1 MADSYKAFVDA
12 AAAKLGVDP
21 SIIATHTRMETAAGG
36 TKAIGQF
43 NYANIKAGSAWGG
56 SAVGATVPEFKDG
69 KPVSEVAK
77 FRSYASPDEAAADYA
92 RLLSTRY
99 PGAAGAKTPGD
110 FVQALVKGGYATDP
124 NYQAKFLG
132 TASRTAPAGTRIAG
146 PEAPVVEPQYGAPAR
161 AADPLQEV
169 MPGKATYAKGGP
181 DNGAAALPVLPAPRE
196 IKGTDQVAEVQA
208 QATLDRQEADKARV
222 SVLEQARRSAA
233 SSGIVGAVI
242 RMAAAK
248 EVLGDNT
255 PDPAFR
261 LDPAK
266 LVGTDSAEYEF
277 LSEAMNA
284 KDLEHRLWAVQ
295 DRRESQKIVEARGA
309 GYALLAGAVSELP
322 TSALLGAGIAMAAG
336 RLGLGSARLL
346 AAGRPG
352 AAVGY
357 NIGENAAANAA
368 AEGIQERIDPF
379 HTWKDAVFNMTAGVL
394 FDAALG
400 SPTLIREGAL
410 GRRLMAAGEAHG
422 EQRLAAQQAAEAAAG
437 ADAPAAHR
445 VVQQQELRDS
455 SLDAVVAEAPTPLFD
470 AEAVLSEPRGDN
482 PLLGVGADLTRT
494 APAARP
500 ARVAGREWVRTV
512 QAASTE
518 EAAAI
523 ATTFPANVI
532 PVSGGTS
539 LPNGRLAAY
548 DPVTGKV
555 YAKAGDPAAMRADLL
570 AEVGVKQR
578 LAGVLGDE
586 EYNLALRSVDK
597 LAQRGDAIAK
607 AAEAKYPGVDILNRE
622 ARLAEYIRTSSET
635 SSLTQRVLDTMRRW
649 WAKLTGDKSLTRTD
663 LLALIESSMQAE
675 RTSMVAYHGSPR
687 LFDKF
692 ESSKIGTGEG
702 NITQGS
708 GLYFTQAK
716 GVAEFYR
723 KKEALARGLGEDA
736 GTTYKVGL
744 AMSRDELVTWESAS
758 QPAVVQAAFSEL
770 GLSGTGEQA
779 YFSLMKRFS
788 GAPAEQA
795 KQASAVLRELGVKGN
810 SYPSAQGGVRNI
822 VVFNADD
829 VTIGTAFGNEEA
841 ARSLSYG
848 PGILQWL
855 RSLFRSSPEQHVG
868 RPDYGW
874 EGWDNKDVWRVREKQ
889 FSAGGKHEAVLGQ
902 ITHGQYKTMADLD
915 VLPAGITKQAGK
927 DFSAV
932 EKAAEQLRAKF
943 LGADFKIVLMDADSA
958 LAGADGAITM
968 IRENVAVI
976 NIDLKKS
983 KVKQQRVI
991 IHEIGHAVWQ
1001 KYLAKLTPEMRKDV
1015 DRAYQEFRAADP
1027 KEQARLRYSNTAP
1040 SATFKLGQSKYE
1052 LSRDEFSAEQFAKY
1066 IEDSVLNGG
1075 NFLRIDRTFADSLI
1089 DAVLGLIKFFKE
1101 GAKAFR
1107 KPADGYADMFEA
1119 ILTKQAA
1126 LNRASNAVGTGAP
1139 AVRSKME
1146 EPNLHADPDI
1156 QRLGMHLFPMDT
1168 PQARAEVLAIKEL
1181 YRKAETSNIQVDEKR
1196 LSKLLD
1202 TAVFEDGQSRA
1213 NVLLRAKNPVA
1224 RFVSATLLESPSGA
1238 AGRRKTAAIA
1248 KALHEQAF
1256 LGNSMNEVQAA
1267 YRLYRQEA
1275 GGSVVEDTWGGKH
1288 WGEFNAQVVRE
1299 IEGRGRGAQVGSH
1312 QQVVKAADSLEAA
1325 YERMRTAQVQAN
1337 TVGAGSLPSTSRGYM
1352 PHRLSQEKIRNA
1364 GTKELSALHTA
1375 LTDQFVTDLG
1385 FDMSFADMLAS
1396 KYIDRVKI
1404 RALGGADT
1412 PAGMAH
1418 AGASDVVEEALRAA
1432 GMGDAEVKATLQRIA
1447 KAGPG
1452 HTKKRLQLDLNRTYD
1467 TPDGGTFRLGD
1478 LFETDQFTLL
1488 RAQAS
1493 RVSGEVALSEH
1504 GVPGKAGLDMIRRA
1518 LRAGEDGQQAT
1529 LREVDA
1535 FDQVAAEF
1543 LGSPYGTQNKVID
1556 RVLQANSLVRLG
1568 GLAWTQL
1575 SEVINGVVHLG
1586 VGRAMDSVIGIPRLI
1601 GEVHALAR
1609 GEQVNGVLSGM
1620 EKLYGAEFG
1629 TLSYK
1634 TVFPFDSR
1642 SLDPHSYGQDT
1653 LTFMDRLLRGGGH
1666 LQGKLSMWRAIHS
1679 AQHRGMAEQIAR
1691 KAVVYLQ
1698 EGKSADVFLRD
1709 MGMSDELLAKLRADL
1724 PRMAQFDAQGR
1735 LLDLDVTKASD
1746 LDAAKEFTQAVHRG
1760 VSQIIQGTFIG
1771 ERSKWATD
1779 AHMRLLTQFRT
1790 FSLTSVEKQWGRQVG
1805 NVGTYKTLGIMIG
1818 MMSAAFPIYA
1828 ARMYANSIGRDD
1840 REEYLAKAFEP
1851 RRVARQLMNYGALWG
1866 LAPDFID
1873 SLGAIGGWNLGG
1885 RQGDQEQDFVGNVV
1899 APAAGLLND
1908 VYRAVQN
1915 TNEGT
1920 DLKKAAKVMPG
1931 ANLPGVVQMVNLLG
1945 D

>member
-1 MADSYKAFVDA
+1 MADSYKAFIDA
-12 AAAKLGVDP
+12 AAAKLRVDP

-43 NYANIKAGSAWGG
+43 NYANIKAGSSWADG
-56 SAVGATVPEFKDG
+56 AVGATVPEFKDG
-69 KPVSEVAK
+69 KPVSEAAK
-77 FRSYASPDEAAADYA
+77 FRSYANPEEAAADYA

-124 NYQAKFLG
+124 QYQAKFLG
-132 TASRTAPAGTRIAG
+132 TASRTAQAGTRIAG
-146 PEAPVVEPQYGAPAR
+146 PEAPMVEPQYGVPAR
-161 AADPLQEV
+161 AADPLQEA

-181 DNGAAALPVLPAPRE
+181 DNGAAALPVLPTPRE

-208 QATLDRQEADKARV
+208 QAILDRQEADKARV
-222 SVLEQARRSAA
+222 SPLEQARRSAA

-248 EVLGDNT
+248 EVLGDNA
-255 PDPAFR
+255 PDPSFR
-261 LDPAK
+261 IDPEK
-266 LVGTDSAEYEF
+266 LVGTDSTEQEF
-277 LSEAMNA
+277 LSEAVNA
-284 KDLEHRLWAVQ
+284 KDLDHRLWAVQ

-322 TSALLGAGIAMAAG
+322 TSALLGVGVATAAG

-357 NIGENAAANAA
+357 NIGENAAANAV

-379 HTWKDAVFNMTAGVL
+379 HTWKDAAFNMTAGVL

-410 GRRLMAAGEAHG
+410 GRRLSASAEEHGAARV
-422 EQRLAAQQAAEAAAG
+422 QAQQAVEQAGVADPVQAHAEVQRAELSSIRE
-437 ADAPAAHR
+437 AHT
-445 VVQQQELRDS
+445 
-455 SLDAVVAEAPTPLFD
+455 AVAAEAPEPVLHIKDEVD
-470 AEAVLSEPRGDN
+470 ALSAAPPERMAQQAQVEPD
-482 PLLGVGADLTRT
+482 AT
-494 APAARP
+494 AQSRI
-500 ARVAGREWVRTV
+500 T
-512 QAASTE
+512 QA
-518 EAAAI
+518 I
-523 ATTFPANVI
+523 D
-532 PVSGGTS
+532 
-539 LPNGRLAAY
+539 R
-548 DPVTGKV
+548 
-555 YAKAGDPAAMRADLL
+555 
-570 AEVGVKQR
+570 
-578 LAGVLGDE
+578 
-586 EYNLALRSVDK
+586 LRS
-597 LAQRGDAIAK
+597 
-607 AAEAKYPGVDILNRE
+607 
-622 ARLAEYIRTSSET
+622 
-635 SSLTQRVLDTMRRW
+635 M
-649 WAKLTGDKSLTRTD
+649 
-663 LLALIESSMQAE
+663 
-675 RTSMVAYHGSPR
+675 
-687 LFDKF
+687 
-692 ESSKIGTGEG
+692 
-702 NITQGS
+702 
-708 GLYFTQAK
+708 
-716 GVAEFYR
+716 
-723 KKEALARGLGEDA
+723 
-736 GTTYKVGL
+736 
-744 AMSRDELVTWESAS
+744 
-758 QPAVVQAAFSEL
+758 
-770 GLSGTGEQA
+770 
-779 YFSLMKRFS
+779 
-788 GAPAEQA
+788 
-795 KQASAVLRELGVKGN
+795 
-810 SYPSAQGGVRNI
+810 
-822 VVFNADD
+822 
-829 VTIGTAFGNEEA
+829 
-841 ARSLSYG
+841 
-848 PGILQWL
+848 
-855 RSLFRSSPEQHVG
+855 FRSGPEANVG

-874 EGWDNKDVWRVREKQ
+874 DGWDGKEVWAVREKQ

-902 ITHGQYKTMADLD
+902 ITHGKYTDLASLD
-915 VLPAGITKQAGK
+915 ALPAGIHKQEGK
-927 DFSAV
+927 NFGAI
-932 EKAAEQLRAKF
+932 ERAADQLRTKF
-943 LGADFKIVLMDADSA
+943 LGNDFKIVLMDADSS
-958 LAGADGAITM
+958 LKGADGAITM
-968 IRENVAVI
+968 LRENTAVI
-976 NIDLKKS
+976 NIDLS
-983 KVKQQRVI
+983 KATAKQQRVI
-991 IHEIGHAVWQ
+991 VHELGHAVWQ
-1001 KYLAKLTPEMRKDV
+1001 KYLAKLTPEMRKQV
-1015 DRAYQEFRAADP
+1015 DAAYQEFRRAAP
-1027 KEQARLRYSNTAP
+1027 EEQARMRYANSSSNSTA
-1040 SATFKLGQSKYE
+1040 KLGQSKYE
-1052 LSRDEFSAEQFAKY
+1052 LSRDEFSAEQFVKH

-1075 NFLRIDRTFADSLI
+1075 NYMRLDRTFADSLI
-1089 DAVLGLIKFFKE
+1089 DAVLSVIKFFKD

-1107 KPADGYADMFEA
+1107 KPATAYADMFDA
-1119 ILTKQAA
+1119 IMTKQAA
-1126 LNRASNAVGTGAP
+1126 MNRAANAVGSSEAP
-1139 AVRSKME
+1139 APRSRME
-1146 EPNLHADPDI
+1146 SEQVNPHADQDI
-1156 QRLGMHLFPMDT
+1156 QRLGLHLFPMDT
-1168 PQARAEVLAIKEL
+1168 PQARAEVLAIRDL
-1181 YRKAETSNIQVDEKR
+1181 YLKAEKANIQVDESR
-1196 LSKLLD
+1196 LSRLLD

-1213 NVLLRAKNPVA
+1213 NVLLRSKNPVA
-1224 RFVSATLLESPSGA
+1224 RFIGATLVESPSGA

-1248 KALHEQAF
+1248 KALHEEAF

-1267 YRLYRQEA
+1267 YRLYRQEV

-1288 WGEFNAQVVRE
+1288 WEEFNVQVARE
-1299 IEGRGRGAQVGSH
+1299 IEGRGRGTQVGSH

-1325 YERMRTAQVQAN
+1325 YERMRTVQVQAE
-1337 TVGAGSLPSTSRGYM
+1337 TVGAGALPSTSRGYM

-1364 GTKELSALHTA
+1364 GTKELSALHSA
-1375 LTDQFVTDLG
+1375 LTDQFITDMG
-1385 FDMSFADMLAS
+1385 FDMSFADQLAS

-1418 AGASDVVEEALRAA
+1418 AGAMAVVEDALRAA

-1452 HTKKRLQLDLNRTYD
+1452 HTKKRLQLDLNRVYD

-1478 LFETDQFTLL
+1478 LFEADQFTLL
-1488 RAQAS
+1488 RSQAS

-1535 FDQVAAEF
+1535 FDQIAAEF

-1586 VGRAMDSVIGIPRLI
+1586 VGRAMDSIVGIPRLI
-1601 GEVHALAR
+1601 GEVRALSR

-1620 EKLYGAEFG
+1620 ETLYGAEFG

-1698 EGKSADVFLRD
+1698 EGKSADVFLKD

-1746 LDAAKEFTQAVHRG
+1746 LDAAREFTQAVHRG

-1790 FSLTSVEKQWGRQVG
+1790 FSLTAVEKQWGRQVG
-1805 NVGTYKTLGIMIG
+1805 NVGTYKALGIMIG

-1840 REEYLAKAFEP
+1840 REEYLDKAFEP

-1866 LAPDFID
+1866 LAPEFID
-1873 SLGAIGGWNLGG
+1873 ALGAVGGWNLGG

-1899 APAAGLLND
+1899 APAAGLMND

-1920 DLKKAAKVMPG
+1920 DLHKAVRAMPFT
-1931 ANLPGVVQMVNLLG
+1931 NLPGVVQMVNLLG